1 MTNGKT
7 KISWITIILLLTFW
21 GICASFYPSMP
32 EQVPT
37 HWNIKGEIDGYSHKA
52 VATLIMPLLPLG
64 IYLLMIII
72 PKIDPKKE
80 SYRKFSASY
89 EKICL
94 ATVLIMVGVVTM
106 SLMAGLGYK
115 VNISLIMR
123 ILLPIFFIYLGN
135 YMAKIKHNYTLGF
148 KTPWT
153 LASEVVWKKTHR
165 LGSKLMVAG
174 GLVALLG
181 LLASPTVG
189 FVIMMAGILVPTI
202 ITTIYSYVI
211 FAQQNK

>member
-1 MTNGKT
+1 MA
-7 KISWITIILLLTFW
+7 FW

-37 HWNIKGEIDGYSHKA
+37 HWNIQGEVDDYSHKA

-64 IYLLMIII
+64 IYLLMTIT

-80 SYRKFSASY
+80 NYTKFGVSY
-89 EKICL
+89 EKIRL

-106 SLMAGLGYK
+106 SLMAGLGYQ
-115 VNISLIMR
+115 VNISLILR
-123 ILLPIFFIYLGN
+123 IVLPIFIIYLGN
-135 YMAKIKHNYTLGF
+135 YMGKIKHNYMVGF

-153 LASEVVWKKTHR
+153 LANEEVWKKTHR

-181 LLASPTVG
+181 IFTTPKVG
-189 FVIMMAGILVPTI
+189 FIIMMAGLLIPSI
-202 ITTIYSYVI
+202 ITMVYSYLI
-211 FAQQNK
+211 FAKLSK